1 MALSDSTLLGLSM
14 IGGSFALAEFSAR
27 GVNMTM
33 APIDASGQV
42 ERDVNGNLV
51 DLMEGFDQFKK
62 YKFTISCDDMD
73 SPGFAAGVSISDQV
87 WIGTKFTLTCLPG
100 LGASDAITFTTMVV
114 SPWQIACDEWGAATS
129 WSLDLE
135 QV

>member
-1 MALSDSTLLGLSM
+1 MALSDSTLLGLAM
-14 IGGSFALAEFSAR
+14 IGGSFELAEFAAR
-27 GVNMTM
+27 GVSMTM

-62 YKFTISCDDMD
+62 YKFTISCDDME
-73 SPGFAAGVSISDQV
+73 SPGFAAGLTVSDQV

-100 LGASDAITFTTMVV
+100 LGATDPLTFTTMVTA
-114 SPWQIACDEWGAATS
+114 PWQVTTDEWGAAVS